1 MSRVPVFE
9 VKKIYALAEYL
20 RLMIPFYPEAL
31 PGMQGP

>member
-1 MSRVPVFE
+1 MNRVPVLE

-20 RLMIPFYPEAL
+20 RFMILFYPEAL